1 MLNCPTAAV
10 DIGAKADIYNLI
22 RGIAAS
28 GAGVIFTSTEVEE
41 FPRICNRVVV
51 FRDGVVVGELTGA
64 GATEANIMHWPSE
77 ARMSA
82 SAGLNSSDRKAGF
95 DLPAWLARYGT
106 LASLAALLIVFS
118 LARSD
123 VFPTVDNLLNIMNQV
138 SILGTMAFGLTVCLV
153 MGLFDLSI
161 AAMATLGGYVATFLL
176 VQYPDTISVPLAVL
190 ISLAVAGAIG
200 VFNGLI
206 VSYLGISAFI
216 ATLATGSIITGA
228 MLGISNSKTIITG
241 IPDEFLVIGQG
252 SVFGVSNPILI
263 MLAIGVI
270 LWLLLEHTQLGRH
283 LYAIGGSMEASRLS
297 GIAVKRY
304 APIALA
310 ICGGCAGLG
319 GLIAASVLGAGRPQG
334 VGDTYLLNAFA
345 AVFIGAS
352 SLRPGKFHIIG
363 TFIGVMLIGVINNGL
378 SVMGVPTYWQYIV
391 QGVLLIIA
399 LFSAGLLTMR
409 RR

>member
-1 MLNCPTAAV
+1 
-10 DIGAKADIYNLI
+10 
-22 RGIAAS
+22 
-28 GAGVIFTSTEVEE
+28 
-41 FPRICNRVVV
+41 
-51 FRDGVVVGELTGA
+51 
-64 GATEANIMHWPSE
+64 
-77 ARMSA
+77 MSA

-263 MLAIGVI
+263 MLAIGFI

-283 LYAIGGSMEASRLS
+283 LYAIGGSAEASRLS

-310 ICGGCAGLG
+310 ICAGCAGLG

>member
-1 MLNCPTAAV
+1 
-10 DIGAKADIYNLI
+10 
-22 RGIAAS
+22 
-28 GAGVIFTSTEVEE
+28 
-41 FPRICNRVVV
+41 
-51 FRDGVVVGELTGA
+51 
-64 GATEANIMHWPSE
+64 
-77 ARMSA
+77 MSA

-106 LASLAALLIVFS
+106 LASLVALLIVFS

-176 VQYPDTISVPLAVL
+176 VQYPDTISVPVAVL

-200 VFNGLI
+200 VFNGVI

-263 MLAIGVI
+263 MLAIGLI

-283 LYAIGGSMEASRLS
+283 LYAIGGSAEASRLS

-310 ICGGCAGLG
+310 ICAGCAGLG

>member
-1 MLNCPTAAV
+1 
-10 DIGAKADIYNLI
+10 
-22 RGIAAS
+22 
-28 GAGVIFTSTEVEE
+28 
-41 FPRICNRVVV
+41 
-51 FRDGVVVGELTGA
+51 
-64 GATEANIMHWPSE
+64 
-77 ARMSA
+77 MSA

-252 SVFGVSNPILI
+252 SMFGVSNPILI

-283 LYAIGGSMEASRLS
+283 LYAIGGSAEASRLS

-310 ICGGCAGLG
+310 ICAGCAGLG

-391 QGVLLIIA
+391 QGVLLIMA

-409 RR
+409 RH

>member
-1 MLNCPTAAV
+1 
-10 DIGAKADIYNLI
+10 
-22 RGIAAS
+22 
-28 GAGVIFTSTEVEE
+28 
-41 FPRICNRVVV
+41 
-51 FRDGVVVGELTGA
+51 
-64 GATEANIMHWPSE
+64 
-77 ARMSA
+77 MSA
-82 SAGLNSSDRKAGF
+82 SASLNSSDRKAGF

-263 MLAIGVI
+263 MLVIGVI

-283 LYAIGGSMEASRLS
+283 LYAIGGSAEASRLS

-310 ICGGCAGLG
+310 ICAGCAGLG

-409 RR
+409 RH

>member
-1 MLNCPTAAV
+1 
-10 DIGAKADIYNLI
+10 
-22 RGIAAS
+22 
-28 GAGVIFTSTEVEE
+28 
-41 FPRICNRVVV
+41 
-51 FRDGVVVGELTGA
+51 
-64 GATEANIMHWPSE
+64 
-77 ARMSA
+77 MSA
-82 SAGLNSSDRKAGF
+82 SVGLNSSDRKAGF
-95 DLPAWLARYGT
+95 DLPAWLARFGT
-106 LASLAALLIVFS
+106 LASLAVLLIVFS

-176 VQYPDTISVPLAVL
+176 VQYPDTIGVPLAVL
-190 ISLAVAGAIG
+190 ISLAVAGVIG

-228 MLGISNSKTIITG
+228 VLGISNSKTIITG
-241 IPDEFLVIGQG
+241 IPDEFLIIGQG
-252 SVFGVSNPILI
+252 ALFGISNPIVI
-263 MLAIGVI
+263 MLAIGAI

-283 LYAIGGSMEASRLS
+283 LYAIGGSAEASRLS
-297 GIAVKRY
+297 GIAIKRY

-310 ICGGCAGLG
+310 ICAVCAALG
-319 GLIAASVLGAGRPQG
+319 GLMAASVLGAGRPQG

-345 AVFIGAS
+345 SVFIGAS

>member
-1 MLNCPTAAV
+1 
-10 DIGAKADIYNLI
+10 
-22 RGIAAS
+22 
-28 GAGVIFTSTEVEE
+28 
-41 FPRICNRVVV
+41 
-51 FRDGVVVGELTGA
+51 
-64 GATEANIMHWPSE
+64 
-77 ARMSA
+77 MSA

-106 LASLAALLIVFS
+106 LASLAALLTVFS

-263 MLAIGVI
+263 MLAIGFI

-283 LYAIGGSMEASRLS
+283 LYAIGGSAEASRLS

-310 ICGGCAGLG
+310 ICAGCAGLG

-391 QGVLLIIA
+391 QGLLLIIA

-409 RR
+409 RH

>member
-1 MLNCPTAAV
+1 
-10 DIGAKADIYNLI
+10 
-22 RGIAAS
+22 
-28 GAGVIFTSTEVEE
+28 
-41 FPRICNRVVV
+41 
-51 FRDGVVVGELTGA
+51 
-64 GATEANIMHWPSE
+64 
-77 ARMSA
+77 MSA
-82 SAGLNSSDRKAGF
+82 SAGLNGSDRKVGF
-95 DLPAWLARYGT
+95 DLAAWLARYGT

-176 VQYPDTISVPLAVL
+176 VQYPETISVPLAVL
-190 ISLAVAGAIG
+190 ISLAIAGAIG

-263 MLAIGVI
+263 MLAIGLI

-283 LYAIGGSMEASRLS
+283 LYAIGGSAEASRLS

-310 ICGGCAGLG
+310 ICAGCAGLG

-363 TFIGVMLIGVINNGL
+363 TFIGVMLIGIINNGL

>member
-1 MLNCPTAAV
+1 MNVSSSV
-10 DIGAKADIYNLI
+10 DHA
-22 RGIAAS
+22 
-28 GAGVIFTSTEVEE
+28 
-41 FPRICNRVVV
+41 
-51 FRDGVVVGELTGA
+51 
-64 GATEANIMHWPSE
+64 
-77 ARMSA
+77 
-82 SAGLNSSDRKAGF
+82 DRKARV
-95 DLPAWLARYGT
+95 DIAAWFARFGT
-106 LASLAALLIVFS
+106 IVSLIILLVVFS
-118 LARSD
+118 IARSD
-123 VFPTVDNLLNIMNQV
+123 VFPTIDNLLNIMNQV

-176 VQYPDTISVPLAVL
+176 VTYPDSIDVPAAVL
-190 ISLAVAGAIG
+190 ISLATAAIIG
-200 VFNGLI
+200 VGNGLI

-241 IPDEFLVIGQG
+241 IPDAFMVIGQG
-252 SVFGVSNPILI
+252 AIFGVSNPVLI
-263 MLAIGVI
+263 MLAIGFI

-283 LYAIGGSMEASRLS
+283 LYAIGGSAEASRLS

-310 ICGGCAGLG
+310 ICAACAGLG
-319 GLIAASVLGAGRPQG
+319 GLMAASVLGAGRPQG

-352 SLRPGKFHIIG
+352 SLRPGKFHIVG
-363 TFIGVMLIGVINNGL
+363 TLIGVLLIGVINNGL
-378 SVMGVPTYWQYIV
+378 SIMGVPTYWQYIV
-391 QGVLLIIA
+391 QGILLVIA
-399 LFSAGLLTMR
+399 LFSAGILAMR

>member
-1 MLNCPTAAV
+1 
-10 DIGAKADIYNLI
+10 
-22 RGIAAS
+22 
-28 GAGVIFTSTEVEE
+28 
-41 FPRICNRVVV
+41 
-51 FRDGVVVGELTGA
+51 
-64 GATEANIMHWPSE
+64 
-77 ARMSA
+77 MSA

-106 LASLAALLIVFS
+106 LASLAALLTVFS

-263 MLAIGVI
+263 MLAIGFI

-283 LYAIGGSMEASRLS
+283 LYAIGGSAEASRLS

-310 ICGGCAGLG
+310 ICAGCAGLG

-409 RR
+409 RH

>member
-1 MLNCPTAAV
+1 
-10 DIGAKADIYNLI
+10 
-22 RGIAAS
+22 
-28 GAGVIFTSTEVEE
+28 
-41 FPRICNRVVV
+41 
-51 FRDGVVVGELTGA
+51 
-64 GATEANIMHWPSE
+64 
-77 ARMSA
+77 MSA

-176 VQYPDTISVPLAVL
+176 VQYPDTIGVPLAVL
-190 ISLAVAGAIG
+190 ISLAVAAVIG

-206 VSYLGISAFI
+206 VSYMGISAFI

-241 IPDEFLVIGQG
+241 IPDEFLIIGQG
-252 SVFGVSNPILI
+252 ALFGISNPIVI

-283 LYAIGGSMEASRLS
+283 LYAIGGSAEASRLS
-297 GIAVKRY
+297 GIAIKRY

-310 ICGGCAGLG
+310 ICAVCAALG
-319 GLIAASVLGAGRPQG
+319 GLMAASVLGAGRPQG

-352 SLRPGKFHIIG
+352 SLRPGRFHIIG
-363 TFIGVMLIGVINNGL
+363 TFIGVMLIGIINNGL

>member
-1 MLNCPTAAV
+1 
-10 DIGAKADIYNLI
+10 
-22 RGIAAS
+22 
-28 GAGVIFTSTEVEE
+28 
-41 FPRICNRVVV
+41 
-51 FRDGVVVGELTGA
+51 
-64 GATEANIMHWPSE
+64 
-77 ARMSA
+77 MSA
-82 SAGLNSSDRKAGF
+82 SAGLNPSDRKAGF

-106 LASLAALLIVFS
+106 LASLAALLIIFS
-118 LARSD
+118 FARSD

-176 VQYPDTISVPLAVL
+176 VQYPDTIGVPVAVL
-190 ISLAVAGAIG
+190 TSLVIAAVIG

-241 IPDEFLVIGQG
+241 IPEAFLVIGQG
-252 SVFGVSNPILI
+252 SLFGVSNPIVI

-270 LWLLLEHTQLGRH
+270 LWLVLEHTQLGRH
-283 LYAIGGSMEASRLS
+283 LYAIGGSAEASRLS

-310 ICGGCAGLG
+310 ICAVCAALG
-319 GLIAASVLGAGRPQG
+319 GLMAASVLGAGRPQG

-352 SLRPGKFHIIG
+352 SLRPGKFHIVG

>member
-1 MLNCPTAAV
+1 
-10 DIGAKADIYNLI
+10 
-22 RGIAAS
+22 
-28 GAGVIFTSTEVEE
+28 
-41 FPRICNRVVV
+41 
-51 FRDGVVVGELTGA
+51 
-64 GATEANIMHWPSE
+64 
-77 ARMSA
+77 MSA

-283 LYAIGGSMEASRLS
+283 LYAIGGSAEASRLS

-310 ICGGCAGLG
+310 ICAGCAGLG

-352 SLRPGKFHIIG
+352 SLRPGRFHIIG
-363 TFIGVMLIGVINNGL
+363 TFIGVMLIGIINNGL

>member
-1 MLNCPTAAV
+1 
-10 DIGAKADIYNLI
+10 
-22 RGIAAS
+22 
-28 GAGVIFTSTEVEE
+28 
-41 FPRICNRVVV
+41 
-51 FRDGVVVGELTGA
+51 
-64 GATEANIMHWPSE
+64 
-77 ARMSA
+77 MSA
-82 SAGLNSSDRKAGF
+82 SVGLNSSDRKARF
-95 DLPAWLARYGT
+95 DLPAWLARFGT
-106 LASLAALLIVFS
+106 LASLALLLIVFS
-118 LARSD
+118 LARPD

-176 VQYPDTISVPLAVL
+176 VQYPDTIGVPEAVL
-190 ISLAVAGAIG
+190 ISLAVAAVIG

-241 IPDEFLVIGQG
+241 IPDEFLIIGQG
-252 SVFGVSNPILI
+252 ALLGISNPIVI

-283 LYAIGGSMEASRLS
+283 LYAIGGSAEASRLS

-310 ICGGCAGLG
+310 ICAVCAALG
-319 GLIAASVLGAGRPQG
+319 GLMAASVLGAGRPQG

-352 SLRPGKFHIIG
+352 SLRPGKFHIVG
-363 TFIGVMLIGVINNGL
+363 TFIGVMLIGIINNGL

>member
-1 MLNCPTAAV
+1 
-10 DIGAKADIYNLI
+10 
-22 RGIAAS
+22 
-28 GAGVIFTSTEVEE
+28 
-41 FPRICNRVVV
+41 
-51 FRDGVVVGELTGA
+51 
-64 GATEANIMHWPSE
+64 
-77 ARMSA
+77 MSA
-82 SAGLNSSDRKAGF
+82 SAGVNSSDPKARF

-106 LASLAALLIVFS
+106 LASLAALMIVFS

-161 AAMATLGGYVATFLL
+161 AAMATLGGYVATLLL
-176 VQYPDTISVPLAVL
+176 VQYPDTISVPVAVL

-283 LYAIGGSMEASRLS
+283 LYAIGGSAEASRLS

-310 ICGGCAGLG
+310 ICAGCAGLG

-363 TFIGVMLIGVINNGL
+363 TFIGVMLIGIINNGL

-391 QGVLLIIA
+391 QGALLIIA

>member
-1 MLNCPTAAV
+1 
-10 DIGAKADIYNLI
+10 
-22 RGIAAS
+22 
-28 GAGVIFTSTEVEE
+28 
-41 FPRICNRVVV
+41 
-51 FRDGVVVGELTGA
+51 
-64 GATEANIMHWPSE
+64 
-77 ARMSA
+77 MSA
-82 SAGLNSSDRKAGF
+82 SAGLNSSDRKARF

-176 VQYPDTISVPLAVL
+176 VQYPDTIGVPLAVL
-190 ISLAVAGAIG
+190 ISLAVAAVIG

-206 VSYLGISAFI
+206 VSYMGISAFI

-241 IPDEFLVIGQG
+241 IPDEFLIIGRG
-252 SVFGVSNPILI
+252 ALFGISNPIVI

-283 LYAIGGSMEASRLS
+283 LYAIGGSAEASRLS

-310 ICGGCAGLG
+310 ICAVCAALG
-319 GLIAASVLGAGRPQG
+319 GLMAASVLGAGRPQG

-352 SLRPGKFHIIG
+352 SLRPGRFHIIG
-363 TFIGVMLIGVINNGL
+363 TFIGVMLIGIINNGL

>member
-1 MLNCPTAAV
+1 
-10 DIGAKADIYNLI
+10 
-22 RGIAAS
+22 
-28 GAGVIFTSTEVEE
+28 
-41 FPRICNRVVV
+41 
-51 FRDGVVVGELTGA
+51 
-64 GATEANIMHWPSE
+64 
-77 ARMSA
+77 MSA
-82 SAGLNSSDRKAGF
+82 SVGLNSSDRKARF
-95 DLPAWLARYGT
+95 DLPAWLARFGT
-106 LASLAALLIVFS
+106 LASLALLLIVFS
-118 LARSD
+118 LARPD

-176 VQYPDTISVPLAVL
+176 VQYPDAIGVPEAVL
-190 ISLAVAGAIG
+190 ISLAVAAVIG

-241 IPDEFLVIGQG
+241 IPDEFLIIGQG
-252 SVFGVSNPILI
+252 ALFGISNPIVI

-283 LYAIGGSMEASRLS
+283 LYAIGGSAEASRLS

-310 ICGGCAGLG
+310 ICAVCAALG
-319 GLIAASVLGAGRPQG
+319 GLMAASVLGAGRPQG

-352 SLRPGKFHIIG
+352 SLRPGKFHIVG
-363 TFIGVMLIGVINNGL
+363 TFIGVMLIGIINNGL

>member
-1 MLNCPTAAV
+1 
-10 DIGAKADIYNLI
+10 
-22 RGIAAS
+22 
-28 GAGVIFTSTEVEE
+28 
-41 FPRICNRVVV
+41 
-51 FRDGVVVGELTGA
+51 
-64 GATEANIMHWPSE
+64 
-77 ARMSA
+77 MSA
-82 SAGLNSSDRKAGF
+82 SARLNSSDRKARF
-95 DLPAWLARYGT
+95 DLPAWLARFGT
-106 LASLAALLIVFS
+106 LASLALLLIVFS
-118 LARSD
+118 LARPD

-176 VQYPDTISVPLAVL
+176 VQYPDTIGVSEAVL
-190 ISLAVAGAIG
+190 ISLAVAAVIG

-241 IPDEFLVIGQG
+241 IPDEFLIIGQG
-252 SVFGVSNPILI
+252 ALFGVSNPIVI
-263 MLAIGVI
+263 MLAIDVI

-283 LYAIGGSMEASRLS
+283 LYAIGGSAEASRLS

-310 ICGGCAGLG
+310 ICAVCAALG
-319 GLIAASVLGAGRPQG
+319 GLMAASVLGAGRPQG

-352 SLRPGKFHIIG
+352 SLRPGKFHIVG
-363 TFIGVMLIGVINNGL
+363 TFIGVMLIGIINNGL

>member
-1 MLNCPTAAV
+1 
-10 DIGAKADIYNLI
+10 
-22 RGIAAS
+22 
-28 GAGVIFTSTEVEE
+28 
-41 FPRICNRVVV
+41 
-51 FRDGVVVGELTGA
+51 
-64 GATEANIMHWPSE
+64 
-77 ARMSA
+77 MSA

-263 MLAIGVI
+263 MLAIGFI

-283 LYAIGGSMEASRLS
+283 LYAIGGSAEASRLS

-304 APIALA
+304 APVALA
-310 ICGGCAGLG
+310 ICAGCAGLG

-409 RR
+409 RH

>member
-1 MLNCPTAAV
+1 
-10 DIGAKADIYNLI
+10 
-22 RGIAAS
+22 
-28 GAGVIFTSTEVEE
+28 
-41 FPRICNRVVV
+41 
-51 FRDGVVVGELTGA
+51 
-64 GATEANIMHWPSE
+64 
-77 ARMSA
+77 MSA

-283 LYAIGGSMEASRLS
+283 LYAIGGSAEASRLS

-310 ICGGCAGLG
+310 ICAGCAGLG

-363 TFIGVMLIGVINNGL
+363 TFIGVMLTGVINNGL

-409 RR
+409 RH